1 MGDLERIEGKF
12 LLFLFRNEKNF
23 YTVARFRL
31 KDSSRKVLTVTGY
44 LPDPE
49 TGPNYRLEGT
59 YTDNPKYGLQFQ
71 IVTYAKMRPDD
82 VEGILYYLSGP
93 KFPGIGTKTAM
104 KLLED
109 FGKDVM
115 DRIQNDPSCLDNVS
129 YLSEKKK
136 EVLREGLRNS
146 EEEDEQIYRFF
157 AGHKLTMKQIVT
169 IQKVYGAEAIDI
181 LKEDPYRMVKD
192 VPGIGFETADEFAMS
207 LGMDAADR
215 KRLCALGAK
224 LLSDAVMSSG
234 SSYLRRDE
242 WESLFA
248 RYTSGLDY
256 DQDEIFRHMSFERLA
271 RFEED
276 RVYPI
281 AQYEAE
287 LTIAMYL
294 KKFPHEPL
302 RKIPSGELEERIAR
316 LEETFGI
323 RYDAAQREA
332 IEAFFEEDFMILTGG
347 PGTGKSTIVRAILAL
362 IKELYPTST
371 ASVVTPTGRA
381 AKRLK
386 ELTDYDARTIHSLL
400 GYDLDTQSFSYNRDN
415 PVLSDIVI
423 ADEFSM
429 VDQYLFAK
437 LLDAGAFFRK
447 ILLIGDEDQLPS
459 VAPGQVLSDLM
470 RTEKFR
476 TIRLKNIYRQ
486 AEGSGIITLA
496 HKIADDAF
504 EDFGS
509 HDVRFIDASAY
520 EVNYLVRDQV
530 ERALDAGYAPTDIQ
544 VMAPKYNGT
553 NGIDQLNRILQEA
566 TNPKD
571 QRKRELNQGYRT
583 FRIGDKILQLKNQ
596 PNENVY
602 NGDIGILIGI
612 EYAKESETKED
623 KLTVDYDGVVVEYTR
638 ENFEN
643 ITHAYCVSVHKA
655 QGSEYPVVILP
666 VVREYGIMLQKRL
679 LYTAVT
685 RAEKHLVIIGDRAA
699 FEKGVRTKDRR
710 VRNTTLEMRIA
721 QEEG

>member
-59 YTDNPKYGLQFQ
+59 YTDHPKYGLQFQ

-93 KFPGIGTKTAM
+93 KFPGIGAKTAM

-157 AGHKLTMKQIVT
+157 TGHKLSMKQIVA
-169 IQKVYGAEAIDI
+169 IQRIYGAEAIDI

-207 LGMDAADR
+207 LGFDAADR

-234 SSYLRRDE
+234 SSYLDRAE

-248 RYTSGLDY
+248 RYTSGLEY
-256 DQDEIFRHMSFERLA
+256 DPETVFQRMSFERCA

-437 LLDAGAFFRK
+437 LLDAGAFFR
-447 ILLIGDEDQLPS
+447 
-459 VAPGQVLSDLM
+459 
-470 RTEKFR
+470 
-476 TIRLKNIYRQ
+476 
-486 AEGSGIITLA
+486 
-496 HKIADDAF
+496 
-504 EDFGS
+504 
-509 HDVRFIDASAY
+509 
-520 EVNYLVRDQV
+520 
-530 ERALDAGYAPTDIQ
+530 
-544 VMAPKYNGT
+544 
-553 NGIDQLNRILQEA
+553 
-566 TNPKD
+566 
-571 QRKRELNQGYRT
+571 
-583 FRIGDKILQLKNQ
+583 
-596 PNENVY
+596 
-602 NGDIGILIGI
+602 
-612 EYAKESETKED
+612 
-623 KLTVDYDGVVVEYTR
+623 
-638 ENFEN
+638 
-643 ITHAYCVSVHKA
+643 
-655 QGSEYPVVILP
+655 
-666 VVREYGIMLQKRL
+666 
-679 LYTAVT
+679 
-685 RAEKHLVIIGDRAA
+685 
-699 FEKGVRTKDRR
+699 
-710 VRNTTLEMRIA
+710 
-721 QEEG
+721 